1 MRTVASFAAAFIQA
15 VVSSTFL
22 LSASTATSRY
32 FAAMSLNAFRGAA
45 LAKSGAN
52 FVNCSRFLL
61 KSNMSA
67 IGFIG
72 RLLVDCEFC
81 EAASNA
87 ALRQRQE
94 KFCRTCEKDIAP
106 AVEVLGIQQ
115 VFAWKPRRY
124 SEAPSA
130 GPNVGRTARPL
141 GSKRATPINT
151 RGLSGSLPIGPCA
164 APPAAMSN
172 YRCRIA

>member
-52 FVNCSRFLL
+52 FENCSRFLL

-67 IGFIG
+67 IGFMG
-72 RLLVDCEFC
+72 RLLVGEFC

-115 VFAWKPRRY
+115 VFSWKPRRY
-124 SEAPSA
+124 SKAPSA
-130 GPNVGRTARPL
+130 SPNVGRTARPL
-141 GSKRATPINT
+141 GSKRATLINT
-151 RGLSGSLPIGPCA
+151 RGLYDGLPIGPCA

-172 YRCRIA
+172 YRCRIG